1 MNKIRAWY
9 LSLKERER
17 KAVLLGG
24 VAVAAL
30 ILVAGILM
38 PLHASVAK
46 ARDLLESQRAD
57 LAWMQQNAPELRAAN
72 GSFAAPSN
80 ESPIVLVDR
89 TGREAGLSQ
98 SLRGTQPSGNSGV
111 RVQLEAAPFDALV
124 SWLAAL
130 EQRHGVAIETITID
144 RAAKPGLVNVSV
156 SLTQARH

>member
-1 MNKIRAWY
+1 MNRIRAWY
-9 LSLKERER
+9 LGLKERER

-30 ILVAGILM
+30 VLVAGILM

-46 ARDLLESQRAD
+46 ARDLVESQRED

-72 GSFAAPSN
+72 GTFTGPSN

-111 RVQLEAAPFDALV
+111 RVQLEAAPFDAVV

-130 EQRHGVAIETITID
+130 EQRHGVAIESITID

-156 SLTQARH
+156 ALTQAHH

>member
-1 MNKIRAWY
+1 MNSIRAWY
-9 LSLKERER
+9 RTLKERER

-24 VAVAAL
+24 VAVSAL
-30 ILVAGILM
+30 VLVAGILM

-46 ARDLLESQRAD
+46 ARDLVESQRED

-72 GSFAAPSN
+72 GTFSGPSN

-130 EQRHGVAIETITID
+130 EQRHGVAIESITID

-156 SLTQARH
+156 SLTQAHH